1 MNNEIPRRSLLKTM
15 ASGAALAATSGL
27 AAQAAHHNS
36 NGTLKGNI
44 HHSVCKWCYKNQ
56 TLEEVCQKA
65 KDIGMEAID
74 LLGVEDYPTVKRF
87 GLTCSTTKGVPGG
100 IKKGLNRIENHDA
113 IVEFF
118 AHTLPLAKDGG
129 SPNVI
134 CFSGNREG
142 MDPEQGL
149 EN

>member
-1 MNNEIPRRSLLKTM
+1 MEKTIIPTMNDKIPRRSALKTM
-15 ASGAALAATSGL
+15 ASSAALAATSGI
-27 AAQAAHHNS
+27 AIEAAHHNS
-36 NGTLKGNI
+36 GGALNGNI
-44 HHSVCKWCYKNQ
+44 HHSVCKWCYRNQ

-87 GLTCSTTKGVPGG
+87 GLTCSATKGVPGG

-118 AHTLPLAKDGG
+118 EHTLRKFTTIFTRCA
-129 SPNVI
+129 V
-134 CFSGNREG
+134 
-142 MDPEQGL
+142 
-149 EN
+149 